1 MFYREVL
8 SSCIKLQPSTAG
20 KLQAFLLDHASSL
33 PVRIT
38 RNEMLKRMKRHAIKF
53 LFSGGFRTQVTV
65 HLLRALLL
73 AAQPVPS
80 FLARLRAIG
89 TFPTPG
95 ADATSGRG
103 VTRTIVHAFAVR
115 VTIHAVKTLRALC
128 FASDSCFDVK
138 KQNPSRESIL
148 RSRRF
153 GQLPLSYILYLS
165 LAFCEIT
172 LPRVRLDETITR
184 LMRD

>member
-1 MFYREVL
+1 MAAKSYSHLRDIRVKALKGCNGALSRGVTVL
-8 SSCIKLQPSTAG
+8 HGVTAIAGNCKLSAAWSCSV
-20 KLQAFLLDHASSL
+20 SSL

-38 RNEMLKRMKRHAIKF
+38 RNVETNDVMRLS
-53 LFSGGFRTQVTV
+53 LFSGGFHAQVTV
-65 HLLRALLL
+65 HLFRALLL

-138 KQNPSRESIL
+138 KQNPSRESVL
-148 RSRRF
+148 
-153 GQLPLSYILYLS
+153 Q
-165 LAFCEIT
+165 
-172 LPRVRLDETITR
+172 
-184 LMRD
+184 